1 MNMSPP
7 SVSARRRELLEDSL
21 TGIVPAACD
30 AEAGAPEEV
39 VFAGSIENRTSI
51 KRVSLGLTGRRSVEG
66 DQGSVTT
73 T

>member
-7 SVSARRRELLEDSL
+7 SISARRRELLEDSL

-66 DQGSVTT
+66 DEGSVTT